1 MKTIFKILILGCLII
16 PSMCSAQLL
25 DFKKIKNTIDD
36 PKWTCQYDNHFR
48 KNSKRY
54 FGVGFNW
61 KWWKAQSITE
71 SALKKDAESWVG
83 AKGLMQV
90 MPCTYK
96 DIQKKVPSLGNI
108 NEPRWN
114 IAAGIYYNKYLFN
127 NWTSKRPFIDRMS
140 FIFASY
146 NGGMGNVLKAQKF
159 CLKVKKGTNCNLW
172 ESIVRVA
179 LMVQTWRYSESL
191 HYVEKIKSLMVN
203 YK

>member
-1 MKTIFKILILGCLII
+1 LKVIFRLLILYCIFVTPI
-16 PSMCSAQLL
+16 CFAQNLK
-25 DFKKIKNTIDD
+25 FEKIKNTIDD
-36 PKWTCQYDNHFR
+36 PKWSNQYNKHFQ

-71 SALKKDAESWVG
+71 SALDKNAESWVG

-90 MPCTYK
+90 MPKTYK
-96 DIQKKVPSLGNI
+96 DIQKKVPDLGNI

-114 IAAGIYYNKYLFN
+114 IAAGLYYNKYLFN
-127 NWTSKRPFIDRMS
+127 NWTSPRPFIDRMS

-146 NGGMGNVLKAQKF
+146 NGGIGNVLKAQKY
-159 CLKVKKGTNCNLW
+159 CNRKKNINCNLW
-172 ESIVRVA
+172 NNIIDVA
-179 LMVQTWRYSESL
+179 PNIQTWRYDESL
-191 HYVEKIKSLMVN
+191 HYVEKIKKLMIN